1 MSKKGKRILIIAGI
15 LLVVVGV
22 TSYAM
27 KSKIMKLVKGGDN
40 KRVAAQQS
48 AKIEPIA
55 WDPSQSGN
63 EAMTAY
69 LHKVYDRVNK
79 PGLRFM
85 NTAIVESLLDSTN
98 SYRH

>member
-22 TSYAM
+22 SSYAM

-63 EAMTAY
+63 DAMFV
-69 LHKVYDRVNK
+69 LKC
-79 PGLRFM
+79 
-85 NTAIVESLLDSTN
+85 
-98 SYRH
+98 